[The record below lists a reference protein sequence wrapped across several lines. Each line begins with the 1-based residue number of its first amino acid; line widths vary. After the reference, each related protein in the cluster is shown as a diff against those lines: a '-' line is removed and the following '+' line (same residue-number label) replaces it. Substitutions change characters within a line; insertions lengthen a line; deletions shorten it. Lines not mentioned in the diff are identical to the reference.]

1 MAPRKT
7 IAQRGDKRKCNDKSL
22 FRFPQ
27 HFERYALQF
36 ETAPIIQERQV
47 HLADLKDSF
56 MLRCFEGRGWYKLLG
71 KFLGICEP
79 LIKEFYANAS
89 LKEEHIECCVKGHTF
104 TLDIEDIDAILRLE
118 EQDHE
123 VFTPFKDRMF
133 SLKSVQLCIGGHRE
147 GRSLNT
153 TLFPPNLRCPIY
165 IMMFNLYPVK
175 KLSTINNARAIF
187 LVELH
192 ENTYIDISAHLY
204 KIIEESTKITSRS
217 KVAVLNLIMRILQD
231 IGVEN
236 PQHIG
241 LMTPSP
247 PIKSQTILRS
257 RI

>member
-1 MAPRKT
+1 
-7 IAQRGDKRKCNDKSL
+7 
-22 FRFPQ
+22 
-27 HFERYALQF
+27 
-36 ETAPIIQERQV
+36 V

-56 MLRCFEGRGWYKLLG
+56 IPSCFEGWGWDKLLCE
-71 KFLGICEP
+71 FPGICDP
-79 LIKEFYANAS
+79 LIKYFYANAS
-89 LKEEHIECCVKGHTF
+89 LKEKHIECWVRGHAF
-104 TLDIEDIDAILRLE
+104 TLDIDSILGLE
-118 EQDHE
+118 EQNHE
-123 VFTPFKDRMF
+123 GFTPFKDRML
-133 SLKSVQLCIGGHRE
+133 SLESMQLRIGGHRE

-153 TLFPPNLRCPIY
+153 TLFPLNLRCPIY

-175 KLSTINNARAIF
+175 TLSTINNARAIF

-204 KIIEESTKITSRS
+204 NIIEDSTKITSRS
-217 KVAVLNLIMRILQD
+217 KVVVLNLIMRILHD